1 MRCALDARKLW
12 VFGCFPWGLG
22 FPMLEYFSLFRCLE
36 AGLLDVWAI
45 KMHLAASS
53 DSHIARNV
61 STAEL
66 DSRR

>member
-1 MRCALDARKLW
+1 MR
-12 VFGCFPWGLG
+12 FGCSEALGVWLFPLGLG
-22 FPMLEYFSLFRCLE
+22 FPMPEYFSLFRCLE

-61 STAEL
+61 STA
-66 DSRR
+66 DHSF